1 MKWNSSYCSRNMNFQ
16 DILHSTVHWLQACGI
31 YKKMVD
37 VHMDAEPYIP
47 LPTKNVDK
55 PLTIMQLTGLW
66 FIWGIGLTV
75 GILAFLGEFLA
86 GIKAKKPK
94 NREVE
99 NIAWARQWQDFII
112 FPKKKINH
120 QAIEVTGEIRA

>member
-1 MKWNSSYCSRNMNFQ
+1 
-16 DILHSTVHWLQACGI
+16 
-31 YKKMVD
+31 MVA

-66 FIWGIGLTV
+66 FIWGIGLSV
-75 GILAFLGEFLA
+75 GIFVFLGEFLA

-94 NREVE
+94 NREVD
-99 NIAWARQWQDFII
+99 NIAWARQGQDDII
-112 FPKKKINH
+112 FPKKKMNH
-120 QAIEVTGEIRA
+120 QATEVTVEI